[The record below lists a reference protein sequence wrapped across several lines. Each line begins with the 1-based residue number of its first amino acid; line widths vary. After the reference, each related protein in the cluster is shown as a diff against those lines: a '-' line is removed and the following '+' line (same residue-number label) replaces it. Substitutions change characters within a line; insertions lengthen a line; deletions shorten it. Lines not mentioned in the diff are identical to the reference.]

1 MTDEERR
8 RIHKDA
14 KDVIENADSVR
25 EALLVWINQGH
36 QDLASKAYAI
46 KSRVKDENSL
56 VRKVVYKIEQEN
68 RPRYTAYS
76 ATDIVGLRLLALNN
90 DRLPT
95 LVEAFVTFVS
105 ACQAR
110 NLNLFAG
117 KQPYEAFKEIK
128 LYQSK
133 NNLSVYEENAADQQT
148 EEHIERHFEKRT
160 RLNRELWKANYAMII
175 WVRLL
180 K

>member
-8 RIHKDA
+8 KIQKDA
-14 KDVIENADSVR
+14 QDVIENADSLR
-25 EALLVWINQGH
+25 ELLLIWINQGE

-46 KSRVKDENSL
+46 KSRVKDEGSL
-56 VRKVVYKIEQEN
+56 IRKVIYKIEQESK
-68 RPRYTAYS
+68 PKYTAYS

-90 DRLPT
+90 DSLPT
-95 LVEAFVTFVS
+95 LVEAFVTFVIS
-105 ACQAR
+105 CQAR

-133 NNLSVYEENAADQQT
+133 NNLSVYEEIRA
-148 EEHIERHFEKRT
+148 H
-160 RLNRELWKANYAMII
+160 
-175 WVRLL
+175 LL
-180 K
+180 SRGIQDKHGKPRIR